1 MPNDWWTGSPSAGLD
16 RAIATGG
23 LPPPGSL
30 PPAAMNEYRMAAA
43 DNKDDIWNYDIQSGR
58 KPPTRTR
65 ADVVAGW
72 QGNAQAQAAQAQAA
86 EQRGWQ
92 AQMASGLADLT
103 RRKKKRG
110 ATAQDAGD
118 ALAGSSL
125 A

>member
-1 MPNDWWTGSPSAGLD
+1 
-16 RAIATGG
+16 
-23 LPPPGSL
+23 
-30 PPAAMNEYRMAAA
+30 MNEYRMAAA

-65 ADVVAGW
+65 ADVVEGW
-72 QGNAQAQAAQAQAA
+72 RGNAQAQAEQAQAA
-86 EQRGWQ
+86 QQRSWQ
-92 AQMASGLADLT
+92 SQMAAGLEALT
-103 RRKKKRG
+103 KRKKKRG